1 MKHLRTFFSSPRR
14 EWIIISALAAA
25 LVVHFFMPAA
35 GLMLLTIS
43 AAGSLPLLART
54 FQATIKRKITID
66 TFNTFALAAAFFLG
80 DPQSAAFI
88 VLMFTCADLLD
99 WSTESRA
106 HRAVELLL
114 KQKPLIASV
123 ERGAAGVETKIS
135 VTDVVVGDT
144 VVVRSGDRIPV
155 DGVVIFGEAHINE
168 AAVTGE
174 SALVK
179 KEIHSLVSSGTVN
192 EAGVIKIRALHISK
206 DSTFERIAA
215 LITDAAANKSET
227 EKIADKFATI
237 FLPIVLAIGAG
248 TYYFTRSA
256 TMTTAIFL
264 VACADDMAVAIPLA
278 MAGAI
283 GRAAQRG
290 VIIKGGQRI
299 VALSRVQKIVI
310 DKTGTLT
317 HGHLSVKCAV
327 IMPEISLEKFWR
339 AVGAAEKYSEHPAG
353 RALVAEAALHVK
365 QFGEPEKFEILKG
378 AGVTCMYEG
387 KKIVVGNTDAALA
400 AHVTV
405 PTKISADIAAAQEK
419 EGNSVF
425 LVFEDGKFYGYGFL
439 ADVPRAEAHKSITA
453 LRALGISEIAMLTGD
468 NEVSANRIAKALG
481 ITSVHANMKPEDK
494 MREVAAF
501 GADGSTVAMIGDGV
515 NDAPALSRA
524 AIGIAMGTGGTA
536 VAVEAADVVILTDN
550 LARVPEIIALSR
562 KTMSVIHLDVII
574 WAVSNI
580 FGFALVFTGFVGPA
594 LAAFYNFAT
603 DFFPLLNSARL
614 FRRVKK

>member
-179 KEIHSLVSSGTVN
+179 
-192 EAGVIKIRALHISK
+192 
-206 DSTFERIAA
+206 
-215 LITDAAANKSET
+215 
-227 EKIADKFATI
+227 
-237 FLPIVLAIGAG
+237 
-248 TYYFTRSA
+248 
-256 TMTTAIFL
+256 
-264 VACADDMAVAIPLA
+264 
-278 MAGAI
+278 
-283 GRAAQRG
+283 
-290 VIIKGGQRI
+290 
-299 VALSRVQKIVI
+299 
-310 DKTGTLT
+310 
-317 HGHLSVKCAV
+317 
-327 IMPEISLEKFWR
+327 
-339 AVGAAEKYSEHPAG
+339 
-353 RALVAEAALHVK
+353 
-365 QFGEPEKFEILKG
+365 
-378 AGVTCMYEG
+378 
-387 KKIVVGNTDAALA
+387 
-400 AHVTV
+400 
-405 PTKISADIAAAQEK
+405 
-419 EGNSVF
+419 
-425 LVFEDGKFYGYGFL
+425 
-439 ADVPRAEAHKSITA
+439 
-453 LRALGISEIAMLTGD
+453 
-468 NEVSANRIAKALG
+468 
-481 ITSVHANMKPEDK
+481 
-494 MREVAAF
+494 
-501 GADGSTVAMIGDGV
+501 
-515 NDAPALSRA
+515 
-524 AIGIAMGTGGTA
+524 
-536 VAVEAADVVILTDN
+536 
-550 LARVPEIIALSR
+550 
-562 KTMSVIHLDVII
+562 
-574 WAVSNI
+574 
-580 FGFALVFTGFVGPA
+580 
-594 LAAFYNFAT
+594 
-603 DFFPLLNSARL
+603 
-614 FRRVKK
+614 